1 MKKGQ
6 MTMKIAQTKGFVAAL
21 AILLS
26 LDVVFTSTAF
36 AGGDKYSPRLVGMG
50 RAFTAFSRGL
60 DAVGTNPANLAFDD
74 RNATVT
80 LNIAPLGFSIGSDLI
95 NYKIYTDHFTGV
107 ENPNT
112 GERESKFLT
121 EEDKDQIL
129 ELFPSGVGRTQFNFE
144 TAPIGI
150 SVQFGNLGFAI
161 VPSISSSLNL
171 DLDKEYLEFPLRGY
185 PAGKS
190 YNFNNTAVNGQ
201 SVAEVNFSAAYILPI
216 EVPMVSNIAVGVGIK
231 YLQGLGFIATER
243 YKGSIAPVTS
253 SNPGNVETNDSTIA
267 TFDFLQWV
275 ASVDPDDPST
285 PAGTGLGLDF
295 GFSMRI
301 LDDIQF
307 AASITDIGKIKW
319 DQNTK
324 AIIGNASLVIGAAG
338 DPENQEKLKDAF
350 KGRTVDT
357 TGFEFDLP
365 TAIHVGVAVQLDD
378 MFDVIPFRALVA
390 VDGHF
395 GLNEIG
401 GNTKLPQF
409 AIGTEMDFLAGWL
422 PLRTGIM
429 IGGRERFAWSAGFGI
444 HFANSF
450 DLDFATQSIAIL
462 TNPETFRTGSFTMGM
477 RVRI

>member
-1 MKKGQ
+1 MK
-6 MTMKIAQTKGFVAAL
+6 TLNTKRFVAAL

-26 LDVVFTSTAF
+26 LDVAVTTTAL

-60 DAVGTNPANLAFDD
+60 DAVGTNPANLALDD

-80 LNIAPLGFSIGSDLI
+80 LNVAPFGFAIGSDLI
-95 NYKIYTDHFTGV
+95 NYKIYTDFFTGV
-107 ENPNT
+107 DNPAT
-112 GERESKFLT
+112 GKRDPKFLT

-129 ELFPSGVGRTQFNFE
+129 ELFPSGIGRTQFKFE

-150 SVQFGNLGFAI
+150 SAQFLGIGFAI
-161 VPSISSSLNL
+161 VPSVSSAFNL

-185 PAGKS
+185 PAGKE
-190 YNFNNTAVNGQ
+190 YNFDNTAINGQ
-201 SVAEVNFSAAYILPI
+201 TVAEVNFSAAYVLPL
-216 EVPMVSNIAVGVGIK
+216 ELPMITDVSVGFGIK
-231 YLQGLGFIATER
+231 YLQGLAFIATEKYNGR
-243 YKGSIAPVTS
+243 IAPETS
-253 SNPGNVETNDSTIA
+253 VNPGGIVTNDATVA

-275 ASVDPDDPST
+275 AAVDPKNPT
-285 PAGTGLGLDF
+285 QPAGSGLGYDF

-301 LDDIQF
+301 LEDIQF

-319 DQNTK
+319 DKNTK
-324 AIIGNASLVIGAAG
+324 AIIGNASLRIADLG
-338 DPENQEKLKDAF
+338 DKENQDKLKDAF

-357 TGFEFDLP
+357 TGFEYDLP
-365 TAIHVGVAVQLDD
+365 TAVHVGLALQVDD
-378 MFDVIPFRALVA
+378 MFTFLPFRWLVA

-409 AIGTEMDFLAGWL
+409 AIGTELDFLAGWL
-422 PLRTGIM
+422 PLRTGVLL
-429 IGGRERFAWSAGFGI
+429 GGRERFAWSAGFGI
-444 HFANSF
+444 HIFNSF

-477 RVRI
+477 RIRI